1 MLKTNKLL
9 NNLLVIFILFSSLYS
24 QIPLFNFYPELATKI
39 SHVNLGVYPTPII
52 NAQNFA
58 KNLNIKNLYIKDDG
72 YIDMRNIPTGNKM
85 RKLEFLLADAIA
97 KNYKTVCTV
106 GGAGSNHA
114 LETLVLAKSLGL
126 DVILMLDDQLQTS
139 SVIRNLK
146 LMANYGAKIL
156 YIDPVY
162 DTSEK
167 IEDYVKDFCEQN
179 NYYFIPVG
187 GSNQVGSLGFVN
199 AAFELKE
206 QIKNLNMQEPD
217 IIYVTLGS
225 AGTAAGLIVGAKLAG
240 LKSKIIPVRISMTS
254 EYKSNILCELI
265 NKINIYIKSLGNNF
279 TISHVSVENNQVKY
293 LDLDIEIKHDS
304 AGPEYAF
311 ITPEATSAVNLLNN
325 LENIKLETTYT
336 GKTLAALVNDA
347 KNGLLKDKNVL
358 FWNTFSHDNFSFI
371 TQNINNEKVF
381 EILPVQMHHYLTD
394 KLQELDPGL

>member
-1 MLKTNKLL
+1 MLKINKLFS
-9 NNLLVIFILFSSLYS
+9 NLLVIFLLFNSLYS
-24 QIPLFNFYPELATKI
+24 QIPLFKYYPELNNKL
-39 SHVNLGVYPTPII
+39 SHVTLGQYPTSII
-52 NAQNFA
+52 NAQNLA

-72 YIDMRNIPTGNKM
+72 YIDSRNIPTGNKM
-85 RKLEFLLADAIA
+85 RKLEFLLADAIN
-97 KNYKTVCTV
+97 KNYKTICTV

-126 DVILMLDDQLQTS
+126 DVVLMLDDQLSTS

-146 LMANYGAKIL
+146 LMVNYGAKIL
-156 YIDPVY
+156 YIDPIY

-167 IEDYVKDFCEQN
+167 IENYVKDFCDKN

-187 GSNQVGSLGFVN
+187 GSNEIGCMGFVN

-206 QIKNLNMQEPD
+206 QLKVLNMQEPD

-240 LKSKIIPVRISMTS
+240 LKSKIIPVRISMTP

-265 NKINIYIKSLGNNF
+265 NKINIYIKNLGNNF
-279 TISHVSVENNQVKY
+279 IITQASVENNQVKY
-293 LDLDIEIKHDS
+293 LDLDIEIKHDF

-311 ITPEATSAVNLLNN
+311 ITQQAASAVNLLNN
-325 LENIKLETTYT
+325 FENIKLESTYT

-347 KNGLLKDKNVL
+347 NNNLLKDKNVL
-358 FWNTFSHDNFSFI
+358 FWNTFSHDNFDKL
-371 TQNINNEKVF
+371 TNNVTEDMLNSC
-381 EILPVQMHHYLTD
+381 IPVQMQHYLTD